1 MEEEEMLRLH
11 ASCVIQACWRGQ
23 LGRRRV
29 LALLTARDEV
39 LLTARNDVLRERR
52 KAERDKAARRTQSSQ
67 SPRRGEAS
75 AKLHVRR
82 TRAGGIADRAHRVAV
97 VAEARREVAEEL
109 RPVEETSL
117 DALLDDACLE
127 LRGWARAC
135 PGLGNGDVGLLL
147 AECERSASASLL
159 GVTVA
164 ELRELSL
171 HIPQQAELSSLLQEC
186 EQAVLSRR
194 DHALAAPADRSALAD
209 TMAELR
215 ALCASRPEDEE
226 LALLMRECSAESDRR
241 EGLSRSVTLGDVA
254 ATEMQ
259 ISELLAQAS
268 TRCDGQRQEIEQLRG
283 LREECRR
290 EIRSQNNGRR
300 RQRSSAS

>member
-1 MEEEEMLRLH
+1 MAQEEPVAQEEMLRLH
-11 ASCVIQACWRGQ
+11 ASRVIQACRRGQ

-29 LALLTARDEV
+29 LALLTAREE
-39 LLTARNDVLRERR
+39 VLRERR
-52 KAERDKAARRTQSSQ
+52 KAAAERATRRTRSSR
-67 SPRRGEAS
+67 SPGRGEAS

-82 TRAGGIADRAHRVAV
+82 TRAGGIADRTHRAAA

-109 RPVEETSL
+109 RPVEEETSL

-135 PGLGNGDVGLLL
+135 PGLGDGDVGSLL

-171 HIPQQAELSSLLQEC
+171 HIPQQADLSALLQEC
-186 EQAVLSRR
+186 EHAVLARR
-194 DHALAAPADRSALAD
+194 DHASAAPAEPSALTD
-209 TMAELR
+209 TVAELR
-215 ALCASRPEDEE
+215 ALCASRPDDDA
-226 LALLMRECSAESDRR
+226 LASLMRECSAESDRR
-241 EGLSRSVTLGDVA
+241 EALSRSVTLGDVA

-259 ISELLAQAS
+259 IAELVAQAS
-268 TRCDGQRQEIEQLRG
+268 TRRDGQGRGVEHLRG

-290 EIRSQNNGRR
+290 EVRSQNKGRR
-300 RQRSSAS
+300 RQRPAAS